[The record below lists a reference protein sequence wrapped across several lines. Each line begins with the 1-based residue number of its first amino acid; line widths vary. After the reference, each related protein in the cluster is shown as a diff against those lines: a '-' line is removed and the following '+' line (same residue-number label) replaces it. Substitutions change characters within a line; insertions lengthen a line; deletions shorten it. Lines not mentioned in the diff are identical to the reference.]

1 MRVAG
6 VIPGYPPGSRIGAFL
21 ATHRL
26 LAHLAA
32 RGHRVDVYAPIP
44 QPYALDGVDVHR
56 MSTDAQQAIADCDV
70 VVAHLGDD
78 DKAAQV
84 AVRYGKPIV
93 RMVHG
98 LTSDVGKLCRY
109 AYPDLVVFNS
119 ESTARAFNWQ
129 RPSIVVHPYTDVA
142 RFRVR
147 RRHEMV
153 TLVNLAEAK
162 GGMLFDQLAR
172 SQQHRRF
179 LGVKGGYGRQVFSQY
194 RNVTI
199 IPNTDDMRRDVYAR
213 TRVLLMPSQWETW
226 GMVGVEAMCSGIPVI
241 AHPTPG
247 LRESLGSAGIFVD
260 RRDAQG
266 WVDAL
271 DGLDDP
277 AAYRAASKAA
287 RARADE
293 LAPLIA
299 AGPDRFADAVEALV

>member
-26 LAHLAA
+26 LAHLVK
-32 RGHRVDVYAPIP
+32 RGHDVRVFSNVP
-44 QPYALDGVDVHR
+44 QPYRIDGVKVARITPD
-56 MSTDAQQAIADCDV
+56 TQQAIAESDV

-78 DKAAQV
+78 DKAAQ
-84 AVRYGKPIV
+84 AAAGYGKPIV
-93 RMVHG
+93 RMAHG
-98 LTSDVGKLCRY
+98 PNGDIRKLYRF
-109 AYPDLVVFNS
+109 AIPDLVVFNAH
-119 ESTARAFNWQ
+119 STARAFNWQ
-129 RPSIVVHPYTDVA
+129 RPSIVVYPYTDVA

-153 TLVNLAEAK
+153 TLVNLSESK

-172 SQQHRRF
+172 SQAQRRF
-179 LGVKGGYGRQVFSQY
+179 LGVKGGYGRQIFSQY

-199 IPNTDDMRRDVYAR
+199 IPNTSDMRGDVYAR
-213 TRVLLMPSQWETW
+213 TRVLLMPSQVEAW
-226 GMVGVEAMCSGIPVI
+226 GMVGIEAMSSGIPVI

-247 LRESLGSAGIFVD
+247 LRESLGPAGIFVE

-271 DGLDDP
+271 DRLDDP
-277 AAYRAASKAA
+277 AEYKAASKLA

-293 LAPLIA
+293 LIPEFA
-299 AGPDRFADAVEALV
+299 AGLDRFADAVEALS